1 MKKRSA
7 GILAWRRRGADGP
20 EFFLVHPG
28 GPFWKNKD
36 DGAWSIPK
44 GEIDPDEEPLSAA
57 QREFEEETGQKI
69 GGTFMPL
76 APVKIASGKVI
87 EAWAIEHDLD
97 ASAITSNGFEMEWP
111 PRSGRKQTFPEV
123 DRAAWFPG
131 PIALQ
136 KINKGQA
143 PLLVQLLEKL
153 GAPIPPVPPPEGP
166 KRRPARS
173 GTAATRTAAPKR
185 TR

>member
-1 MKKRSA
+1 MKRSA
-7 GILAWRRRGADGP
+7 GILAYRWRDEP
-20 EFFLVHPG
+20 ELFLVHPG

-57 QREFEEETGQKI
+57 QREFTEETGLKV
-69 GGTFMPL
+69 GGTFTPL

-97 ASAITSNGFEMEWP
+97 ASAIVSNTFEMEWP
-111 PRSGRKQTFPEV
+111 PRSGKKQAFPEV
-123 DRAAWFPG
+123 DRAAWLPG
-131 PIALQ
+131 PLAIQ
-136 KINKGQA
+136 KINKGQV
-143 PLLVQLLEKL
+143 PLLIQLLEKL
-153 GAPIPPVPPPEGP
+153 GATPPAPPPAAP
-166 KRRPARS
+166 KRPPAQS
-173 GTAATRTAAPKR
+173 GTGARRTAAPKR

>member
-7 GILAWRRRGADGP
+7 GILAWRRGADGP
-20 EFFLVHPG
+20 EVFLVHPG

-57 QREFEEETGQKI
+57 QREFEEETGQKV
-69 GGTFMPL
+69 GGTFTPL
-76 APVKIASGKVI
+76 APVKIAGGKTI

-97 ASAITSNGFEMEWP
+97 ASAIVSNTFEMEWP
-111 PRSGRKQTFPEV
+111 PRSGRKQAFPEV

-131 PIALQ
+131 PRAIR

-143 PLLVQLLEKL
+143 PLLLQLLEGL
-153 GAPIPPVPPPEGP
+153 GVPTPPAPPPAA
-166 KRRPARS
+166 KTRPPSRFGTRAR
-173 GTAATRTAAPKR
+173 RTAASKR
-185 TR
+185 AR

>member
-1 MKKRSA
+1 VKKRSA
-7 GILAWRRRGADGP
+7 GILAWRRRPDGP

-57 QREFEEETGQKI
+57 QREFEEETGLEI
-69 GGTFMPL
+69 AGTFTPL

-97 ASAITSNGFEMEWP
+97 ADAIRSNTFAMEWP
-111 PRSGRKQTFPEV
+111 PRSGKRQAFPEV
-123 DRAAWFPG
+123 DRAAWFPTA
-131 PIALQ
+131 IALQ
-136 KINKGQA
+136 KVTAGQR
-143 PLLVQLLEKL
+143 PLLMQLLHRL
-153 GAPIPPVPPPEGP
+153 GTKNE
-166 KRRPARS
+166 
-173 GTAATRTAAPKR
+173 
-185 TR
+185 

>member
-7 GILAWRRRGADGP
+7 GILAWRRGADGP

-57 QREFEEETGQKI
+57 QREFEEETGLRI
-69 GGTFMPL
+69 GGTFTPL
-76 APVKIASGKVI
+76 APVKIASGKMI

-97 ASAITSNGFEMEWP
+97 ASAITSNSFEIEWP
-111 PRSGRKQTFPEV
+111 PRSGKKQAFPEV
-123 DRAAWFPG
+123 DRAGWFSATD
-131 PIALQ
+131 ALC
-136 KINKGQA
+136 KINKGQV
-143 PLLVQLLEKL
+143 PLLTQLLNRIRHS
-153 GAPIPPVPPPEGP
+153 A
-166 KRRPARS
+166 
-173 GTAATRTAAPKR
+173 
-185 TR
+185 

>member
-1 MKKRSA
+1 MMKKRSA
-7 GILAWRRRGADGP
+7 GILAWRSGADGP
-20 EFFLVHPG
+20 EVFLVHPG

-57 QREFEEETGQKI
+57 QREFQEETGQKV
-69 GGTFMPL
+69 GGTFTPL
-76 APVKIASGKVI
+76 TPVKIASGKVI
-87 EAWAIEHDLD
+87 EAWAIEHELD
-97 ASAITSNGFEMEWP
+97 ASAIVSNSFEIEWP
-111 PRSGRKQTFPEV
+111 PRSGKKQAFPEV
-123 DRAAWFPG
+123 DRAAWFSG

-136 KINKGQA
+136 KITRGQV

-153 GAPIPPVPPPEGP
+153 GAPTPPAQPPATS
-166 KRRPARS
+166 KRQPARS
-173 GTAATRTAAPKR
+173 GTAARRTAAPKR

>member
-7 GILAWRRRGADGP
+7 GLLVWRRGPDGP

-44 GEIDPDEEPLSAA
+44 GEIDPDEDPLKAA
-57 QREFEEETGQKI
+57 QREFTEETGQTVA
-69 GGTFMPL
+69 GTFTPL
-76 APVKIASGKVI
+76 HPVKIASGKEI
-87 EAWAIEHDLD
+87 EAWTIEHDLD
-97 ASAITSNGFEMEWP
+97 ASAITSNTFEIEWP
-111 PRSGRKQTFPEV
+111 PRSGKQQAFPEV

-131 PIALQ
+131 PLALR

-143 PLLVQLLEKL
+143 PLIAQLLER
-153 GAPIPPVPPPEGP
+153 I
-166 KRRPARS
+166 R
-173 GTAATRTAAPKR
+173 
-185 TR
+185 

>member
-7 GILAWRRRGADGP
+7 GILAWRRGAEGP
-20 EFFLVHPG
+20 EVFLVHPG

-57 QREFEEETGQKI
+57 QREFQEETGLQI
-69 GGTFMPL
+69 GGTFTPL
-76 APVKIASGKVI
+76 SPVKIASGKVI

-97 ASAITSNGFEMEWP
+97 AAAITSNTFEIEWP
-111 PRSGRKQTFPEV
+111 PRSGKKQAFPEV

-131 PIALQ
+131 PLALQ
-136 KINKGQA
+136 KINKGQV

-153 GAPIPPVPPPEGP
+153 GATPPAPAAP
-166 KRRPARS
+166 KHPPARS
-173 GTAATRTAAPKR
+173 GTGARRTAAPKR

>member
-7 GILAWRRRGADGP
+7 GILAWRRGADGP
-20 EFFLVHPG
+20 EVFLVHPG

-44 GEIDPDEEPLSAA
+44 GEIDPDEEPLGAA
-57 QREFEEETGQKI
+57 QREFEEETGQKV
-69 GGTFMPL
+69 GGTFTPL

-97 ASAITSNGFEMEWP
+97 ASAIVSNTFEIEWP
-111 PRSGRKQTFPEV
+111 PRSGKKQAFPEV

-131 PIALQ
+131 PLALQ
-136 KINKGQA
+136 KISQGQV
-143 PLLVQLLEKL
+143 PLLIQLLEQI
-153 GAPIPPVPPPEGP
+153 GVTPPAPPQAATP
-166 KRRPARS
+166 RPTARS
-173 GTAATRTAAPKR
+173 GTRARRTAASKR
-185 TR
+185 AR

>member
-7 GILAWRRRGADGP
+7 GILAWRRRPDGP
-20 EFFLVHPG
+20 EVFLVHPG

-44 GEIDPDEEPLSAA
+44 GEIDPDEEPLGAA
-57 QREFEEETGQKI
+57 QREFQEETGQKV
-69 GGTFMPL
+69 GGTFTPL
-76 APVKIASGKVI
+76 TPVKIASGKVI

-97 ASAITSNGFEMEWP
+97 ASAIASNTFEIEWP
-111 PRSGRKQTFPEV
+111 PHSGKRQAFPEV

-131 PIALQ
+131 PLAVQ
-136 KINKGQA
+136 KITPGQV

-153 GAPIPPVPPPEGP
+153 GATPPAPT
-166 KRRPARS
+166 RPSARS
-173 GTAATRTAAPKR
+173 GTGARRTVAPKR